1 MALNCLSLTEVGL
14 KGSCSAQLS
23 GSSQNGKGSVLY
35 SAGGIGVTFETWL
48 SFYTSQVIKQEEEN
62 LS

>member
-1 MALNCLSLTEVGL
+1 MLS
-14 KGSCSAQLS
+14 
-23 GSSQNGKGSVLY
+23 

-62 LS
+62 LSESLTAASSTSFLW